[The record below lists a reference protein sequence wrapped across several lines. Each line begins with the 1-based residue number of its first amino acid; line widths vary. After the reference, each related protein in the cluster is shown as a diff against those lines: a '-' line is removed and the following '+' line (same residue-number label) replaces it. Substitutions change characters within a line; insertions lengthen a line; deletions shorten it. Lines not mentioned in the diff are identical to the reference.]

1 MVDKVIAVCNYDYY
15 ENEQG
20 PVLRIIGRDKEQ
32 NRIILDVQDEKLTP
46 HFFVRAEDMPL
57 FLQTVEERNVKRLI
71 LRTEK
76 GLPTAMDE
84 ETECIYTKFPR
95 HVRNI
100 RDAIAGMLSF
110 NGDIKWEKLCFQ
122 IMRWKQFLKI
132 KDYDPWSF
140 TPLENISNSNEVFQ
154 VNYNI
159 CYFDIET
166 DNSNKEVRNIR
177 RNIYLFSDKIPI
189 ISYVIYNKH
198 QHSYTYYG
206 WKLAWTEEIL
216 YSKHQTSLGE
226 KALGMDMFAE
236 YSREYTLIIKRF
248 NNEKKMHQT
257 FLSDFSKAQFDGIMT
272 FNGRGGV
279 RIVGGERKW
288 YNGYDMPLFYARC
301 LNFGLEKELQ
311 LMSPI
316 PPAYNKD
323 FCVSPSIK
331 VYSMRNSI
339 GEEEKHEIYIKC
351 VPQHDL
357 FYDDS
362 VLFYSKN
369 EYEMK
374 QHGLNDYMTHFLG
387 IGKLQHPGLM
397 VWELFEENEEKEM
410 LYNIIDVEGMVA
422 LDIYFRYTDDVA
434 GRALLYGGKIEDA
447 VYATKIHDHINL
459 WFAQGIYVMESRD
472 NEREDV
478 WKGMMDKKEGG
489 FNMDVDPQI
498 IGYREKCCGITL
510 DFSKLYPT
518 CGMSANA
525 DLRTKINVK
534 NLVLKKDGLYIYD
547 IKNIG
552 YKWEDCTHTP
562 AGFFRKDIKS
572 LNTIIYK
579 ELITKRKEL
588 QKLTGEWSLKK
599 SKTHDMTGYKEAVS
613 MYNVYYGQQ
622 FSYKGLINGKFGSSG
637 RENTRDYDKVIYN
650 TLPGMGQVL
659 IKMVIKY
666 LIDKGYHM
674 NLSSTDSVF
683 FIAKSTDP
691 MVAWNEAQA
700 LVKDLNENIIPP
712 FVLEQFNAEE
722 NFVKID
728 CEYIWDVAI
737 FFNKRYYMLNV
748 KVKEENGQVIVLDKP
763 EPIYKG
769 LEYVRRD
776 ASMITYQ
783 VQGEILRKIFERR
796 PEKEIIDYLK
806 KIDFEF
812 ETYKW
817 SLICSHAG
825 ISDDI
830 EKHESQKYIAC
841 RNGNRILKRDYNA
854 GASPFLGVFAKHP
867 IWVEDEYLGPGVFP
881 MAFEEEDE
889 FPLKK
894 MGFDLDYN
902 HLKEVNLKSKVQ
914 SILNIIFERKYDD
927 IIYEEDDI
935 REM

>member
-1 MVDKVIAVCNYDYY
+1 MVNKIVAVCNYDYY
-15 ENEQG
+15 ENEDG
-20 PVLRIIGRDKEQ
+20 PVLRIIARDKDQ
-32 NRIILDVQDEKLTP
+32 KRIILNIQDKKLTP
-46 HFFVRAEDMPL
+46 HFYIRTEDMPL
-57 FLQTVEERNVKRLI
+57 FLQTMEERALISLI

-76 GLPTAMDE
+76 GLPTAMNE
-84 ETECIYTKFPR
+84 PTECIFTKYPR
-95 HVRNI
+95 YVRNI
-100 RDAIAGMLSF
+100 RDAIEGMLSF

-122 IMRWKQFLKI
+122 IMKWKQFLCI

-140 TPLENISNSNEVFQ
+140 VPIENISNTDEIFE

-166 DNSNKEVRNIR
+166 DNSQTKKVRKNS
-177 RNIYLFSDKIPI
+177 YLFADKIPI

-198 QHSYTYYG
+198 QKTYTYYG
-206 WKLAWTEEIL
+206 WKLRWEEKVTESEH
-216 YSKHQTSLGE
+216 KTALGD
-226 KALGMDMFAE
+226 KALNMNMFSE
-236 YSREYTLIIKRF
+236 YDTSYKLIIKHF
-248 NNEKKMHQT
+248 NDERKMHQA
-257 FLSDFSKAQFDGIMT
+257 FISDFSKAQFDGIMT
-272 FNGRGGV
+272 FNGRGGQ

-301 LNFGLEKELQ
+301 IHLKLDKELQ
-311 LMSPI
+311 MLSPV
-316 PPAYNKD
+316 PAIYKRD
-323 FCVSPSIK
+323 YCVSESIK
-331 VYSMRNSI
+331 VYSSKNII
-339 GEEEKHEIYIKC
+339 GEEEKHEIFIKC
-351 VPQHDL
+351 VPQFDL

-374 QHGLNDYMTHFLG
+374 QHGLNNYMTHFLG

-422 LDIYFRYTDDVA
+422 LDIYFRYTNDVA
-434 GRALLYGGKIEDA
+434 GRSLLYGGKMEDG
-447 VYATKIHDHINL
+447 VYATKLHDHINL

-478 WKGMMDKKEGG
+478 WGGMMDRKEGG

-498 IGYREKCCGITL
+498 IGYREKTCGITL

-518 CGMSANA
+518 CGMTANA

-534 NLVLKKDGLYIYD
+534 NLVMKKDGLYIVD
-547 IKNIG
+547 TSDKF
-552 YKWEDCTHTP
+552 YKWGDCTHTP

-579 ELITKRKEL
+579 ELILQRKKL
-588 QKLTGEWSLKK
+588 QKLTAEWSIRK
-599 SKTHDMTGYKEAVS
+599 SKTVGTENFKEAES

-666 LIDKGYHM
+666 LADKGYKIK
-674 NLSSTDSVF
+674 LSSTDSVF
-683 FIAKSTDP
+683 FIAKSIDP
-691 MVAWNEAQA
+691 MEAWNEAQI
-700 LVKDLNENIIPP
+700 LIKDLNDNIIPP
-712 FVLEQFNAEE
+712 FVKEEFNAEE

-728 CEYIWDVAI
+728 CENIWDVAI

-748 KVKEENGQVIVLDKP
+748 KVKEENGEVIVLEKP

-776 ASMITYQ
+776 AAMITYQ
-783 VQGEILRKIFERR
+783 IQGELMRKIFERR

-806 KIDFEF
+806 KVDFEF

-830 EKHESQKYIAC
+830 DKHESQKYTAC
-841 RNGNRILKRDYNA
+841 RNGNRVLGRDYNA
-854 GASPFLGVFAKHP
+854 GASPLLGVFIKHP
-867 IWVEDEYLGPGVFP
+867 IWVENEYLQPGVLP

-902 HLKEVNLKSKVQ
+902 HLKEVNLKGKVQ
-914 SILNIIFERKYDD
+914 PLLNILFERKYDD
-927 IIYEEDDI
+927 VVYEEDDM